1 MTISARQIVK
11 HTAAA
16 AAHIGIGFAN
26 FIMVGAIIVGA
37 VTANAL
43 LCAGEAAKSRR

>member
-1 MTISARQIVK
+1 MTISARQIVT
-11 HTAAA
+11 HAAA

-37 VTANAL
+37 VTDNAL
-43 LCAGEAAKSRR
+43 LCAGETAK